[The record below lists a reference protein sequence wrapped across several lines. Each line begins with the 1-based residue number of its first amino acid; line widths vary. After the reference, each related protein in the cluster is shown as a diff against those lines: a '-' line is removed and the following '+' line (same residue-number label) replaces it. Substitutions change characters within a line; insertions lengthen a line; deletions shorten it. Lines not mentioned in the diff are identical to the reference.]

1 MTNSELVQ
9 YLANGYNSTE
19 IAALTNLPVTTIDKK
34 IRTVKKMVG
43 CKNIGHL
50 VAEFF
55 RKQLIQ

>member
-9 YLANGYNSTE
+9 YLADGYNSSE
-19 IAALTNLPVTTIDKK
+19 IQVLTNLPKTTIDKK
-34 IRTVKKMVG
+34 IRTVKKMVN

-55 RKQLIQ
+55 RKGLIK